1 VIREWFSRL
10 VTWIL
15 LTITG
20 QKWGLRAVLM
30 PVIVRQLG
38 PFSALKWAATNI
50 PKYEKAAEEM
60 GMMRGNLAFTIA
72 SLLNGC
78 AYCVYAHGRA
88 FELYYFEKHGKLF
101 PLSDHELLNLIPLT
115 DDAVK
120 AQLEDALVE
129 ADIGEEV
136 KIFHRLFELKFEGA
150 EPKTREDEHLVH
162 AIGMY
167 DFLNYCAIQSQAA
180 LDDIH
185 DKINKDQDL
194 KTRYAEARLDA
205 GRKPMRAEDVIAIEE
220 QGRPPT
226 DVEPPA
232 P

>member
-1 VIREWFSRL
+1 MRV
-10 VTWIL
+10 VTWLL

-20 QKWGLRAVLM
+20 QKWGIRAVLM
-30 PVIVRQLG
+30 PIIVRQLG
-38 PFSALKWAATNI
+38 PFAALKWAATNI

-88 FELYYFEKHGKLF
+88 FELYYFEEHGKLF

-115 DDAVK
+115 DDDVK
-120 AQLEDALVE
+120 GRLESALHE
-129 ADIGEEV
+129 AGIGEEV

-150 EPKTREDEHLVH
+150 EPKTAEDAHLVH

-167 DFLNYCAIQSQAA
+167 DFLNFCAISSQAA

-185 DKINKDQDL
+185 DKINRDVDL
-194 KTRYAEARLDA
+194 KNRYAEARLEA
-205 GRKPMRAEDVIAIEE
+205 GRKQVQAQEMIAIEE
-220 QGRPPT
+220 QGRPGELK
-226 DVEPPA
+226 DQ
-232 P
+232 